1 MKARVINI
9 EKEAGNSTNKKNE
22 TKKKKIIISLII
34 NVVLLAT
41 IIALK
46 FLLNFR
52 IIVAFILWFG
62 VNTLIAFGSYII
74 KSNTVVTMW
83 IRLAFKLPKPE
94 MSDDDKNTL
103 LGNIGIN
110 FLALCITLIIFV
122 ITGF

>member
-9 EKEAGNSTNKKNE
+9 EKEAGNSTNKKNK

-34 NVVLLAT
+34 NAALLAT

-110 FLALCITLIIFV
+110 FLALCVTLIIFV

>member
-9 EKEAGNSTNKKNE
+9 EKEVENSTNKKNE
-22 TKKKKIIISLII
+22 IKKKKIIISLII
-34 NVVLLAT
+34 NVALLAT

-52 IIVAFILWFG
+52 IIVAFMLWFG

-110 FLALCITLIIFV
+110 FLALCVTLIIFV

>member
-22 TKKKKIIISLII
+22 TKKKKIILSLII

-94 MSDDDKNTL
+94 MSDDDKSTL

-110 FLALCITLIIFV
+110 FLALCVTLIIFV

>member
-9 EKEAGNSTNKKNE
+9 SKEVENSVNKKNE
-22 TKKKKIIISLII
+22 QKKKKIILSLII
-34 NVVLLAT
+34 NVILLAT

-46 FLLNFR
+46 FLLDFR

-110 FLALCITLIIFV
+110 FLALCVTLIIFV

>member
-9 EKEAGNSTNKKNE
+9 SKEIENSTNKNE
-22 TKKKKIIISLII
+22 QKKKKIILSLII

-46 FLLNFR
+46 LLLGFR

-94 MSDDDKNTL
+94 MSDDDKSTL

-110 FLALCITLIIFV
+110 FLALCVTLIIFV

>member
-34 NVVLLAT
+34 NAALLAT

-110 FLALCITLIIFV
+110 FLALCVTLIIFV

>member
-9 EKEAGNSTNKKNE
+9 EKEIENSTNKKNE
-22 TKKKKIIISLII
+22 QKKKKIILSLII
-34 NVVLLAT
+34 NVILLAT

-110 FLALCITLIIFV
+110 FLALCVTLIIFV

>member
-9 EKEAGNSTNKKNE
+9 SKEIENSVNKKNE
-22 TKKKKIIISLII
+22 QKKKKIIIALIT
-34 NVVLLAT
+34 NVALLAT

-46 FLLNFR
+46 LLLDFR
-52 IIVAFILWFG
+52 VIVAFILWFG

-83 IRLAFKLPKPE
+83 LRLAFKLPKPE

>member
-9 EKEAGNSTNKKNE
+9 SKEVENSVNKKNE
-22 TKKKKIIISLII
+22 QKKKKIILSLII
-34 NVVLLAT
+34 NVILLAT

-46 FLLNFR
+46 FLLDFR
-52 IIVAFILWFG
+52 VIVAFILWFG

-83 IRLAFKLPKPE
+83 LRLAFKLPKPE

-110 FLALCITLIIFV
+110 FLALCVTLIIFV

>member
-34 NVVLLAT
+34 NVALLAT

-110 FLALCITLIIFV
+110 FLALCVTLIIFV

>member
-9 EKEAGNSTNKKNE
+9 SKEVENSVNKNE
-22 TKKKKIIISLII
+22 QKKKKIILSLII
-34 NVVLLAT
+34 NVILLAT

-46 FLLNFR
+46 FLLDFR

-83 IRLAFKLPKPE
+83 LRLAFKLPKPE
-94 MSDDDKNTL
+94 MSNDDKNTL

-110 FLALCITLIIFV
+110 FLALCVTLIIFV

>member
-9 EKEAGNSTNKKNE
+9 EKEVENSTNKKNE
-22 TKKKKIIISLII
+22 IKKKKIIISLII
-34 NVVLLAT
+34 NVALLAT

-83 IRLAFKLPKPE
+83 LRLAFKLPKPE
-94 MSDDDKNTL
+94 MSDNDKNTL

-110 FLALCITLIIFV
+110 FLALCVTLIIFV

>member
-34 NVVLLAT
+34 NVILLAT

-46 FLLNFR
+46 FLLDFR

-83 IRLAFKLPKPE
+83 LRLAFKLPKPE

-110 FLALCITLIIFV
+110 FLALCVTLIIFV

>member
-9 EKEAGNSTNKKNE
+9 EKEVGNSTNKKNE

-34 NVVLLAT
+34 NVALLAT

-110 FLALCITLIIFV
+110 FLALCVTLIIFV

>member
-34 NVVLLAT
+34 NVALLAT

-52 IIVAFILWFG
+52 IIVAFMLWFG

-110 FLALCITLIIFV
+110 FLALCVTLIIFV